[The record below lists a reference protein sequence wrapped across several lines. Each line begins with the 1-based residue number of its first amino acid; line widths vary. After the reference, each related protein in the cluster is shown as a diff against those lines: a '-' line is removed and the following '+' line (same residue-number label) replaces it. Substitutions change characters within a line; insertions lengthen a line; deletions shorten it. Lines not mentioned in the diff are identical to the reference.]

1 MALVVLAGIVAAQI
15 NVNYYVITP
24 GDATPVSQYIE
35 VPAQYN
41 HPVTGQILLT
51 DVFVSQLNALNYLQ
65 YRFFDSND
73 EIYSSQTLLGPS
85 TNESEYLDQGYLEM
99 AQAQNYATATALSHL
114 GYKVTSTNVG
124 TLVFGT
130 AARVARRQDAEG
142 GAGDHRG
149 QRQAGDDGV
158 RADRGAARLHAG
170 DDGDAQRGGLLD
182 QRRRGLRRRPGGA
195 EADHAGGGAEGPP
208 SSRAAARPSSSPS
221 SSGIQ
226 PETQQSWHFP
236 IDVTVHTQNIGGPS
250 AGLAMTLGI
259 MDKLT
264 SGRLTGNRIVAATGE
279 IDQYGNVSAVGG
291 VAEKTIAV
299 ENAGRLRLL
308 RAARRRQPG
317 GREIQGHPPAARLR
331 GAERQ
336 PGAAHPRAAGRP
348 RAQHHF
354 GAGPGGAVGFW
365 SWQTCVPPSPP
376 PAWRPGTSRSRSFAV
391 VRRGFD
397 SDEVRSYLQSVS
409 RSIEALEERE
419 QELRAALA
427 EAEERAAHPVIDEST
442 LTASLGQ
449 HSAQI
454 LRHAHEEAA
463 KIVAQAQEGAA
474 TLVRETHS
482 QVDEL
487 QARTE
492 SAAAERVAEV
502 EIIVANAE
510 QEARVESE
518 RILSDAVA
526 EGEAVIEQAKNEGR
540 ALLEQVQEAR
550 RRVLADLASRR
561 RALGIQI
568 EQLRAARD
576 EMAASVHG
584 VRDRVDA
591 ILSHLD
597 RTDEEARAAAVAVAE
612 QYRLHGGPRSRTT
625 RRPSRSWATCPK
637 RARLRRS
644 G

>member
-1 MALVVLAGIVAAQI
+1 MA
-15 NVNYYVITP
+15 
-24 GDATPVSQYIE
+24 
-35 VPAQYN
+35 
-41 HPVTGQILLT
+41 
-51 DVFVSQLNALNYLQ
+51 DV
-65 YRFFDSND
+65 
-73 EIYSSQTLLGPS
+73 
-85 TNESEYLDQGYLEM
+85 
-99 AQAQNYATATALSHL
+99 
-114 GYKVTSTNVG
+114 
-124 TLVFGT
+124 
-130 AARVARRQDAEG
+130 
-142 GAGDHRG
+142 
-149 QRQAGDDGV
+149 
-158 RADRGAARLHAG
+158 
-170 DDGDAQRGGLLD
+170 
-182 QRRRGLRRRPGGA
+182 RP
-195 EADHAGGGAEGPP
+195 PIS
-208 SSRAAARPSSSPS
+208 SSR
-221 SSGIQ
+221 
-226 PETQQSWHFP
+226 
-236 IDVTVHTQNIGGPS
+236 
-250 AGLAMTLGI
+250 L
-259 MDKLT
+259 
-264 SGRLTGNRIVAATGE
+264 ATG
-279 IDQYGNVSAVGG
+279 D
-291 VAEKTIAV
+291 IA
-299 ENAGRLRLL
+299 
-308 RAARRRQPG
+308 
-317 GREIQGHPPAARLR
+317 
-331 GAERQ
+331 
-336 PGAAHPRAAGRP
+336 
-348 RAQHHF
+348 
-354 GAGPGGAVGFW
+354 
-365 SWQTCVPPSPP
+365 
-376 PAWRPGTSRSRSFAV
+376 SRSFAV

-454 LRHAHEEAA
+454 LRHAHDEAA
-463 KIVAQAQEGAA
+463 KIVASAQEGAA

-584 VRDRVDA
+584 VRDRVDT

-612 QYRLHGGPRSRTT
+612 QYRLHGGPEEPHDQEALDVIGDAPEEGPAPAVRVIEVDVEVEDVAGAAVGEGGLDDGGGERPAPPRSTSSS
-625 RRPSRSWATCPK
+625 PASG
-637 RARLRRS
+637 RA
-644 G
+644 